1 MKKIE
6 DAVEAA
12 FEKLTAGIDQ
22 SKLLTE
28 EEKQALDAAEQKRQ
42 SAFFAQCR
50 LSEMNAP
57 KRIIL
62 NRKKLNYNTEWG
74 KAAESLKKRIGTGT
88 LLVLRGKPGTGKSQ
102 LAVELMIHGI
112 TEKEL
117 KARFVTFSE
126 IQLKIKEG
134 FSSGRGENGEG
145 DIIRALIKPDILTID
160 EFDWC
165 PDAKENVTD
174 DYWQR
179 LMYHVINE
187 RYNDMKDTLLTSN
200 KPADVFAATTIIQ
213 IKSRIAETGGMVTTD
228 AWTDWRWLC

>member
-6 DAVEAA
+6 DAVESV
-12 FEKLTAGIDQ
+12 FEKLTAGIDP

-42 SAFFAQCR
+42 SAFYAQCR

-57 KRIIL
+57 KRL
-62 NRKKLNYNTEWG
+62 MMNKEKLNYDSDWG
-74 KAAESLKKRIGTGT
+74 LTAASLKKLIGTGT
-88 LLVLRGKPGTGKSQ
+88 LLVLRGKSGTGKSQ

-134 FSSGRGENGEG
+134 FNSGNGEAE
-145 DIIRALIKPDILTID
+145 IIKMMIKPDILTVD

-165 PDAKENVTD
+165 PNRKENVID
-174 DYWQR
+174 DYWQGI
-179 LMYHVINE
+179 MYHVINQ
-187 RYNDMKDTLLTSN
+187 RYYDMKDTILTSN
-200 KPADVFAATTIIQ
+200 KTEEAFAATTIAP
-213 IKSRIAETGGMVTTD
+213 IKSRIEETGGLVSTD
-228 AWTDWRWLC
+228 DWTDWRGLC